1 MADAKVPESAH
12 ERRVTW
18 SLMAAVVAFVLLM
31 SCIVLWVTASLIRN
45 EKGAALPPAV
55 SATAPPAP
63 PTSQPTAPPII
74 TSTPRVEATSRPILV
89 NATWTPYPG
98 PKRHVRFSYW
108 YVRPNKIT
116 VGECVQ
122 VTWETEF
129 ASKLEFYRNDEL
141 IVENAPVATT
151 LEDCPTQTGYVVYRL
166 VAWNNVGESNWI
178 QLQVKVSEAP

>member
-1 MADAKVPESAH
+1 MAEVQTPESVH
-12 ERRVTW
+12 ERRITW
-18 SLMAAVVAFVLLM
+18 SLMAAVVAFVLVM
-31 SCIVLWVTASLIRN
+31 SCIVLWVTTSLIRN
-45 EKGAALPPAV
+45 EQGAALPPIT
-55 SATAPPAP
+55 SGTAPSAQS
-63 PTSQPTAPPII
+63 TRQPTAPPII
-74 TSTPRVEATSRPILV
+74 TSTHTAEPTSGPILV
-89 NATWTPYPG
+89 DATWTPYPG
-98 PKRHVRFSYW
+98 PKRHVRFLYW

-151 LEDCPTQTGYVVYRL
+151 VEDCPTQTGYVVYRL

-178 QLQVKVSEAP
+178 QLQVKVNEAP